1 MVQFVRRCKID
12 VLTNELLNVPESDN
26 WKIPTFSRQNFLR
39 VRFRS
44 VFVNSA
50 HVLTAV
56 LQASELGVSQ
66 QSQSSRC
73 RWNWPNVTGLAVWW
87 RFHYNIYRIMQTS
100 LCKPKN
106 KDWGGCDTR
115 CETWLIIDQHQ
126 IPPYICSRNVKF
138 WNSPGWSPC
147 NSKSSSILVKG
158 STGQNSISKA
168 VFHLGSSVRE
178 RE

>member
-1 MVQFVRRCKID
+1 MNYCMC
-12 VLTNELLNVPESDN
+12 
-26 WKIPTFSRQNFLR
+26 LR
-39 VRFRS
+39 VTNIERFPHFYPNTSWGWDFGRS
-44 VFVNSA
+44 FVNSA
-50 HVLTAV
+50 HVLMSV

-115 CETWLIIDQHQ
+115 CKTWLIIDQHQ
-126 IPPYICSRNVKF
+126 IPPYICINRSRNVSQMSRF
-138 WNSPGWSPC
+138 WNSHAQGWSPSI
-147 NSKSSSILVKG
+147 SKSSYILVKG
-158 STGQNSISKA
+158 STGQNPKQHKQGMCFIS
-168 VFHLGSSVRE
+168 VLLSE